1 MADLIDRAAVA
12 EKFEAEIRLAKQY
25 MPTAVPILRAV
36 SDAIAA
42 IEPAEA
48 GGVPAWLSN
57 CVTCGRIVDTR
68 EKDEGGDGHGCEYPE
83 GWTCSSG
90 CAEKLHPDPDW
101 MAAEAGGVE
110 ATNLQ
115 KVQNAP
121 FDDREAFLEWLDSL
135 PKEPNDTLKAAYAAY
150 KAAVRPA
157 PVDALVKA
165 AEAVAEDACSYI
177 CPSTGKAGEPISH
190 DPRCVA
196 LRAALRKDHEQRE

>member
-1 MADLIDRAAVA
+1 MADLIDRSAVA

-42 IEPAEA
+42 LAP
-48 GGVPAWLSN
+48 
-57 CVTCGRIVDTR
+57 
-68 EKDEGGDGHGCEYPE
+68 
-83 GWTCSSG
+83 
-90 CAEKLHPDPDW
+90 
-101 MAAEAGGVE
+101 AEAGGVE

-121 FDDREAFLEWLDSL
+121 LDDREAFLEWLDSL